1 MRQKAIPYLR
11 KFCKHAQPRV
21 RAAAIAALCDRRAR
35 RRGRGTAAALD
46 DKESEVR
53 IAAASSLLHLLD
65 ATRQRANDRIVHVSS
80 GVIEFDGDVVV
91 RPAPSRGLLASVVQF
106 LGGTVQPA
114 KLAPAAKPTE
124 TAKPAK
130 PAKPATP
137 AKPAE
142 PAKLAKPAEPAKP
155 ARITLVKPAEPKPS
169 GDQKPAKEAKA
180 DGKGKKPAAAKPEEE
195 VSPQDQWLKE
205 CYAGR
210 GRPKWTSQMV
220 APLEKMLR
228 ADSAKERIVAAL
240 RPGAA
245 GKGAAAL
252 PVLCATVRANP
263 DLMHD
268 GGGGVDLAAVGT
280 TAEDVR
286 RPAADGCARGA
297 ARGVDHGTER
307 SAGPQGGGAVCG
319 TCWPTPR

>member
-1 MRQKAIPYLR
+1 MLQLLDDEDAFVVAKAVEGLSNADLAAAVEPLVKVAEKHPELAANVLHVLAEHNNMRQKAIPYLR

-21 RAAAIAALCDRRAR
+21 RAAAISALS
-35 RRGRGTAAALD
+35 TAAPTDVAGELAATLG

-142 PAKLAKPAEPAKP
+142 PVKLAKPAEPAKP
-155 ARITLVKPAEPKPS
+155 ARIKLVKPAEPKPS

-210 GRPKWTSQMV
+210 GRAKWTSQMV

-228 ADSAKERIVAAL
+228 ADSAKERIVAARVL
-240 RPGAA
+240 VPL
-245 GKGAAAL
+245 GKA
-252 PVLCATVRANP
+252 PPRCRSCAP
-263 DLMHD
+263 
-268 GGGGVDLAAVGT
+268 
-280 TAEDVR
+280 R
-286 RPAADGCARGA
+286 RGR
-297 ARGVDHGTER
+297 T
-307 SAGPQGGGAVCG
+307 
-319 TCWPTPR
+319 PT